1 MTDGIELGLGLFCNR
16 EREDQTRV
24 KTLRL
29 GVEVR
34 ERERVGLNLAW
45 VLFIMRYDGFLL
57 LLITYVDL

>member
-34 ERERVGLNLAW
+34 ERESGLEFSLGPFYYEIRWFPSPFNNLC
-45 VLFIMRYDGFLL
+45 
-57 LLITYVDL
+57 

>member
-1 MTDGIELGLGLFCNR
+1 MTDGIELGLGLFFNR

-34 ERERVGLNLAW
+34 ERER
-45 VLFIMRYDGFLL
+45 
-57 LLITYVDL
+57 